1 MSRSIL
7 FCQPSIPDSL
17 RKIEVTKWKV
27 ERLIHDAYKLRAA
40 ESYISKLENQQ
51 ISSEKLVLI
60 LDSAIILKNSIIKNQ
75 NSLSAN
81 QESRLEIQK
90 QLTKLEKRQKRRWRL
105 VAFAVGGLLVWS
117 VVSD

>member
-1 MSRSIL
+1 MSRLTL

-51 ISSEKLVLI
+51 IVSDRLI
-60 LDSAIILKNSIIKNQ
+60 FNLDSAIIIKDAIIKSQ
-75 NSLSAN
+75 NSLSEN
-81 QESRLEIQK
+81 QGSRLEIQK
-90 QLTKLEKRQKRRWRL
+90 QLTKLEKRQKRRWRI

-117 VVSD
+117 VQQ